1 MYVIS
6 YWSSIASLVL
16 SCRVSAFVCQ
26 KPLFSAP
33 QPYSGENFEC
43 FLWIGLIACLTSPP
57 TQHRLYGRWFLQAE
71 RPNQQYHSTEG
82 KATFSTPQYSGEKFR
97 GVPFGVDP
105 WCWDLQ
111 REESIVE
118 IIVIVSCTVSEMRR
132 MDGWLGFTGKLHA
145 EKHGIHL
152 PEPSSPQV

>member
-1 MYVIS
+1 MGDGFYRPKDPTNSVT
-6 YWSSIASLVL
+6 VL
-16 SCRVSAFVCQ
+16 KE
-26 KPLFSAP
+26 KPL
-33 QPYSGENFEC
+33 
-43 FLWIGLIACLTSPP
+43 L
-57 TQHRLYGRWFLQAE
+57 
-71 RPNQQYHSTEG
+71 
-82 KATFSTPQYSGEKFR
+82 STPQYSGEKFR

-118 IIVIVSCTVSEMRR
+118 ITVIVSCTVSEMRR